1 MKKNVVPVKIPE
13 KDSVNKEFALQEE
26 NPVVSLGEAR
36 EALIGIPSDLLA
48 GRGSLYQIIT
58 RNNRLRGIGIVL
70 VIVALTAAVLGLFR
84 S

>member
-13 KDSVNKEFALQEE
+13 KDSVNKEFALQEV